1 MILSGDH
8 STMMVGWEL
17 PLGVG
22 SGLGDL
28 REQSH
33 HPWNARPPGRC
44 SEVAASVGFLL
55 LEEACMFSK
64 SGGIAIIYIES
75 SNLGCG
81 GEPLGV
87 MPECISLCGLSHPK
101 GIEGKLW
108 DGVMYGCESWI
119 IKKAEC

>member
-1 MILSGDH
+1 MLRGGSVCWLFTPRRGIL
-8 STMMVGWEL
+8 
-17 PLGVG
+17 
-22 SGLGDL
+22 
-28 REQSH
+28 
-33 HPWNARPPGRC
+33 
-44 SEVAASVGFLL
+44 
-55 LEEACMFSK
+55 FSK
-64 SGGIAIIYIES
+64 SGGIAIIYIEP

-101 GIEGKLW
+101 GIEGKLC

>member
-1 MILSGDH
+1 MWGQ
-8 STMMVGWEL
+8 GWEI
-17 PLGVG
+17 
-22 SGLGDL
+22 

-33 HPWNARPPGRC
+33 HHWGARRPGRC

-55 LEEACMFSK
+55 LEEACMLSK

-75 SNLGCG
+75 SNLGRG
-81 GEPLGV
+81 GEPLGI

-108 DGVMYGCESWI
+108 AGVMYGCESWI